1 MFVWFSFHIIYY
13 YYYYYFFNGCL
24 SVMRVGMA
32 EVGGRCG
39 IQVAGTQLGQLATRA
54 RHFDSLWRCNEIE
67 SQDSLS
73 PPPLPPPFNARV
85 NLFSVSVILVSYL
98 SI

>member
-1 MFVWFSFHIIYY
+1 MFVWFSFHII

-54 RHFDSLWRCNEIE
+54 RHFDSL
-67 SQDSLS
+67 
-73 PPPLPPPFNARV
+73 
-85 NLFSVSVILVSYL
+85 
-98 SI
+98 